1 LRERVG
7 ERVSPPGRLPK
18 GIKGIE
24 PSPAALFERIDLSR
38 KRERCREPVA

>member
-7 ERVSPPGRLPK
+7 ERVSPPGRLP
-18 GIKGIE
+18 KGIE